1 MASFKQRNQRWVAQ
15 VKIAGKFKSATFNI
29 KQEAQIWAAQQEL
42 AAIRGDSHALE
53 TSNACFAD
61 VLKKYKA
68 IITPTKRGAEN
79 EAIIINRLLR
89 EAWVDIP
96 VSNLNLELLSCFRD
110 QRLIIC

>member
-15 VKIAGKFKSATFNI
+15 VKFAGRFKSATFNI

-42 AAIRGDSHALE
+42 AMIIGDSHAIE
-53 TSNACFAD
+53 ASNTCFVD

-89 EAWVDIP
+89 EAWVDIA
-96 VSNLNLELLSCFRD
+96 VLL
-110 QRLIIC
+110 

>member
-1 MASFKQRNQRWVAQ
+1 M
-15 VKIAGKFKSATFNI
+15 
-29 KQEAQIWAAQQEL
+29 
-42 AAIRGDSHALE
+42 HALQ
-53 TSNACFAD
+53 TS
-61 VLKKYKA
+61 LKKYKA

-96 VSNLNLELLSCFRD
+96 VSNLNLELLSGFRD

>member
-1 MASFKQRNQRWVAQ
+1 MAQ

-42 AAIRGDSHALE
+42 AAIKGNSYALE
-53 TSNACFAD
+53 TSNTCFAD

-68 IITPTKRGAEN
+68 IITPTKRGEEN

-96 VSNLNLELLSCFRD
+96 VCDLNLDLLSSFRD
-110 QRLIIC
+110 QRLSSVKPSTLNVNGQL

>member
-1 MASFKQRNQRWVAQ
+1 LGSLKQRNQRWVAQ

-42 AAIRGDSHALE
+42 AMLRDDSHASE

-61 VLKKYKA
+61 VLNKYKA

-79 EAIIINRLLR
+79 ETIIMNRLL
-89 EAWVDIP
+89 
-96 VSNLNLELLSCFRD
+96 
-110 QRLIIC
+110 